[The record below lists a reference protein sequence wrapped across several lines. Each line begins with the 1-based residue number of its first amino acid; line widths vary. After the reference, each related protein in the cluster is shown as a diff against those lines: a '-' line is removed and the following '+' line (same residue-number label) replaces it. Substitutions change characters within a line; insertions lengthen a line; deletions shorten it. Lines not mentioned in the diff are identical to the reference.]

1 MFLLLIMPG
10 AGPPSGPRRKV
21 ELMKE
26 KKEIILSVDYSGYAH
41 IRILD
46 EYDIE
51 DNYLPHPRYRRDFY
65 SPSYKRLL
73 ALSENQDIEVITRY
87 DERFE
92 RPLIVYRRRRD
103 DAQRYWAESVRLRS
117 AINAL
122 QAKNLEL
129 EQKIAVYAKV
139 IKYIDEKIGDFM
151 DGDR

>member
-1 MFLLLIMPG
+1 
-10 AGPPSGPRRKV
+10 
-21 ELMKE
+21 MKE

-103 DAQRYWAESVRLRS
+103 DAQRYWFDMYNEAHVREWELRDENNKLRKALEHYSVKCTLQEDKINDLLKELYIAEQIAAAEVERRLTS
-117 AINAL
+117 A
-122 QAKNLEL
+122 E
-129 EQKIAVYAKV
+129 
-139 IKYIDEKIGDFM
+139 
-151 DGDR
+151 